1 MLEGGDG
8 QSIKRRG
15 WSGACSTAGRLRVP
29 RNSLMRPPADRS
41 TASLKALFTCAR
53 ATVMAPS
60 HTDSLFGNHFTTA
73 EMPSPSKALRA
84 WPLFKA
90 EVGIAKDKNG
100 RAAIQAAGHS
110 D

>member
-1 MLEGGDG
+1 
-8 QSIKRRG
+8 
-15 WSGACSTAGRLRVP
+15 
-29 RNSLMRPPADRS
+29 LMRPPADRS

-60 HTDSLFGNHFTTA
+60 YTDSLFGDHSTTA
-73 EMPSPSKALRA
+73 EIPSLSKALRA
-84 WPLFKA
+84 WPLFSA
-90 EVGIAKDKNG
+90 EVGTAKDNNG